1 MEAEASGLIE
11 AEQRVQLVRQQR
23 VERCTRRMAETTQ
36 RALRTGG
43 IVVRVEQRKEKDQRM
58 IVRELDGFRC
68 FHGSG

>member
-11 AEQRVQLVRQQR
+11 AEQRVQLVCQQR
-23 VERCTRRMAETTQ
+23 VEGRARRMAETDQ
-36 RALRTGG
+36 RAFRAGG
-43 IVVRVEQRKEKDQRM
+43 IVVRIEQRKEKDQRM